1 MFGIPCNRNWHF
13 HYQRD
18 STQYKEI
25 IRLSFFFLYLD
36 PFICLLVSH
45 HLKYKFI
52 PLTLKRLLLL
62 SRRKQKVGITFL
74 TRYPL
79 VCLRHRRDRLH
90 SIDPLIGIRRTR
102 LERRH
107 DTHVET
113 PTVTNDIELSWS
125 QSYVLRI
132 TLSIYKVICLCCL
145 TPSVFPHFVSSICL
159 WFSMLQNAPYRWTT
173 VLQLAILWGGKR
185 LAFCL
190 FPQLLCVHIF
200 CMDAEVC
207 HAIIPS
213 FSACFFP
220 LWLSTF
226 FFM

>member
-1 MFGIPCNRNWHF
+1 MCSAFRATGT
-13 HYQRD
+13 D
-18 STQYKEI
+18 TSI
-25 IRLSFFFLYLD
+25 INVIVHNIRKSSVSLFFCFSLYLD

-45 HLKYKFI
+45 NLKYKFI

-113 PTVTNDIELSWS
+113 PTVTNDIELS
-125 QSYVLRI
+125 
-132 TLSIYKVICLCCL
+132 
-145 TPSVFPHFVSSICL
+145 
-159 WFSMLQNAPYRWTT
+159 
-173 VLQLAILWGGKR
+173 
-185 LAFCL
+185 
-190 FPQLLCVHIF
+190 
-200 CMDAEVC
+200 
-207 HAIIPS
+207 
-213 FSACFFP
+213 
-220 LWLSTF
+220 
-226 FFM
+226 